1 VAPGHAG
8 CNFDRAMIEV
18 DEPTSRI
25 ERDELLGLLNTT
37 TTRSEHQRITARIPV
52 VTLQGLLQPDEDQ
65 LPPAEV
71 VVRFHPK
78 PHPLLMISEYGWAM
92 MVASVLATVTFG
104 VAAMITL
111 W

>member
-1 VAPGHAG
+1 
-8 CNFDRAMIEV
+8 MIEV

-37 TTRSEHQRITARIPV
+37 TRPENQRITARIPV
-52 VTLQGLLQPDEDQ
+52 VTLQELLQPAEDQ
-65 LPPAEV
+65 APPPEV
-71 VVRFHPK
+71 VVTFRPQP

-104 VAAMITL
+104 VAAVITL

>member
-1 VAPGHAG
+1 
-8 CNFDRAMIEV
+8 MIEV

-37 TTRSEHQRITARIPV
+37 TRPENQRITARIPV
-52 VTLQGLLQPDEDQ
+52 VTLNELLQPGNDQ
-65 LPPAEV
+65 APPAEV
-71 VVRFHPK
+71 VVRFRQPA
-78 PHPLLMISEYGWAM
+78 HPLLMISEYGWAM

>member
-1 VAPGHAG
+1 
-8 CNFDRAMIEV
+8 MIEV

-37 TTRSEHQRITARIPV
+37 TSAEHQRITARIPV
-52 VTLQGLLQPDEDQ
+52 VTLNELLQPGDDQ
-65 LPPAEV
+65 LPPAAV
-71 VVRFHPK
+71 VVTFRPP

-104 VAAMITL
+104 IAAMITL

>member
-1 VAPGHAG
+1 MAPGHGG
-8 CNFDRAMIEV
+8 CTFDHAMIEV
-18 DEPTSRI
+18 DEPTGRI

-37 TTRSEHQRITARIPV
+37 TRPENQRITARIPV
-52 VTLQGLLQPDEDQ
+52 VTLQELLQPGEDQ
-65 LPPAEV
+65 LPPGDV
-71 VVRFHPK
+71 VVTFRHE

-104 VAAMITL
+104 VAALITL